1 MNKRVILMAVA
12 LLAAMLGMAAQETRK
27 DSLAFAK
34 ERMEAGV
41 KVFDDADK
49 GYLKGRQCFLEA
61 LPYADSAMTVTL
73 CRYIGL
79 SWYYQADDDANVSD
93 FDAGEKNMANSLEWF
108 KRAGERSWAISS
120 LSYLSFFKDYK
131 GDIEGALACLDEA
144 ERNLDDEM
152 DPDLAGILRDK
163 YNIFS
168 KYGMTDQI
176 PALSIRVDS
185 LMSATSDNGARL
197 MCLELLIGNAFKAG
211 HTSEAKSLCHD
222 AVRLLNE
229 SGEGI
234 PERNTKMYSILHKL
248 RQLCMTERKY
258 PEAMDISRKMLALT
272 ERQKDADVGLEYFN
286 VAEVYQALRDTVK
299 ALSLVDSIMS
309 NGGIPTI
316 DPMKEARHLQ
326 LVGMLHGRFGLWDEA
341 VRCYERADSVMVI
354 VGSERDRVLQNSLT
368 ASALFN
374 ANRLE
379 ESETEYSKYYQ
390 GCRRIYGDNA
400 DMTIMALNY
409 LANIQAFLG
418 KIEEGSGNLLE
429 VKERMAKKIAER
441 LRFLPSGTR
450 ESYLDNFLDVTFRMT
465 AYGFKAGHIS
475 DGFTDEA
482 WDALLLSKGLLLAS
496 DRSAYDII
504 KSKGTAEAKAQYGK
518 VMNMQRSLASTESQL
533 GADSD
538 TAKEAARQLLLADAQ
553 LAGLCAAYGDVSD
566 FLRIDASAVMASL
579 EDNDV
584 IVDMAD
590 FKSTDGN
597 RHPYYA
603 YIIRKG
609 VPHAELIRLCER
621 NPLDSLPNGPE
632 VLSSDE
638 VKDFA
643 TSLLSNLRP
652 EDNIYLIPSGD
663 FHMIPVEAMTLPDGR
678 LFGEEYNIVR
688 LSSARDVVNLKKAP
702 AGSRR
707 RFSACLFG
715 DLDYGD
721 EYPQLA
727 ATATELRNITK
738 ALKRK
743 SVVNEYS
750 GPDGTAEAFLA
761 LDGNSTD
768 IIHIATHGF
777 YYESK
782 GNGSKSSAYIT
793 AMNMSGL
800 VMAGGE
806 KLTATDIAAMDL
818 SGTSLV
824 CLSACE
830 TGLGHVTPEGIYG
843 LQRAFKKAGV
853 SHIVVNVGEASDVA
867 SSLFMTEFYK
877 ALISNGNDIRSA
889 FRTARAAVQKRY
901 PDPYY
906 WSGFLL
912 LD

>member
-1 MNKRVILMAVA
+1 MAVI
-12 LLAAMLGMAAQETRK
+12 LLAAMLGMSAQEARK
-27 DSLAFAK
+27 DSLAFAR

-41 KVFDDADK
+41 KVFDDADQ
-49 GYLKGRQCFLEA
+49 GYRKGRQCFLEA

-93 FDAGEKNMANSLEWF
+93 FDAAEKNIANSLEWF
-108 KRAGERSWAISS
+108 ERAGERSWAISS
-120 LSYLSFFKDYK
+120 LSYLSFLKDYK

-144 ERNLDDEM
+144 EKKLDGEM
-152 DPDLAGILRDK
+152 DHELAGILRDR
-163 YNIFS
+163 YNILN
-168 KYGMTDQI
+168 KYGMIDQI

-185 LMSATSDNGARL
+185 LMSATSDNGCRL
-197 MCLELLIGNAFKAG
+197 MCMDLLIGTAIKAG
-211 HTSEAKSLCHD
+211 HSSEAMSLGYD
-222 AVRLLNE
+222 AVRLLND

-234 PERNTKMYSILHKL
+234 PERDAKMYTILYKL
-248 RQLCMTERKY
+248 RQLCMAEKKY
-258 PEAMDISRKMLALT
+258 SEAMNISRKMLALT
-272 ERQKDADVGLEYFN
+272 EKQKDADVGLEYFN

-299 ALSLVDSIMS
+299 TLSFIDSIMS
-309 NGGIPTI
+309 NGGKPTV

-354 VGSERDRVLQNSLT
+354 VGSEKDRVLLNSLT

-379 ESETEYSKYYQ
+379 ESEAEYSKYYQ

-409 LANIQAFLG
+409 LANIQAYSG
-418 KIEEGSGNLLE
+418 KVEEGSGNLLE

-496 DRSAYDII
+496 ERSAYAIV

-518 VMNMQRSLASTESQL
+518 VMNMQRSLASTESRH

-553 LAGLCAAYGDVSD
+553 LADLCAAYGDISD

-597 RHPYYA
+597 SHPYYA
-603 YIIRKG
+603 YMIRKG
-609 VPHAELIRLCER
+609 APHAELIRLCER

-678 LFGEEYNIVR
+678 LFGETHDIVR
-688 LSSARDVVNLKKAP
+688 LSSARDALKFKEGESLGRKRLTA
-702 AGSRR
+702 S
-707 RFSACLFG
+707 LFG
-715 DLDYGD
+715 NLSYGVES
-721 EYPQLA
+721 EYSSLA
-727 ATATELRNITK
+727 ATATELRDITK

-743 SVVNEYS
+743 AVVNEYS
-750 GPDGTAEAFLA
+750 GPDGTVEAFLS
-761 LDGNSTD
+761 LDGKSSD

-777 YYESK
+777 YYEPK
-782 GNGSKSSAYIT
+782 GNESKSGTYIT

-830 TGLGHVTPEGIYG
+830 TGLGHVTSEGIYG

-853 SHIVVNVGEASDVA
+853 RHILVNVGEASDVA
-867 SSLFMTEFYK
+867 SSLFMTEFYR
-877 ALISNGNDIRSA
+877 ALVRDANDIHSA
-889 FRTARAAVQKRY
+889 FRTARAVVQKRY